1 MFGLILYM
9 LRKLRLD
16 QSAVNGW
23 RANKTNAFPVEH
35 SAQGFGPFFPLAKA
49 CFCCARLYLHN
60 FYVMVNYSA
69 PCLLA
74 SEASTKS
81 SPVQLFFG
89 LSWYEGETS
98 PEHKQAWE
106 QRIEQS
112 RFVQFRALHC
122 FLRRHYACARGVE
135 VSLNQLVLL
144 KLGLIPFP
152 CARSASQCC
161 NLSESTH
168 PRSVW
173 SAQSTPA
180 WTSAPESALRESAL
194 CKSQRQR
201 YVDTYIR
208 RSLSLKQKCGY

>member
-1 MFGLILYM
+1 MFGFILYM
-9 LRKLRLD
+9 FRKLRLD
-16 QSAVNGW
+16 QSAVNGR
-23 RANKTNAFPVEH
+23 RANKTNALPIEH

-49 CFCCARLYLHN
+49 CVCCVCLYLHN
-60 FYVMVNYSA
+60 FSVTLNYSA

-122 FLRRHYACARGVE
+122 FWWRGVE

-152 CARSASQCC
+152 CARSASQRC
-161 NLSESTH
+161 NLSEST
-168 PRSVW
+168 PVRFG
-173 SAQSTPA
+173 
-180 WTSAPESALRESAL
+180 
-194 CKSQRQR
+194 
-201 YVDTYIR
+201 R
-208 RSLSLKQKCGY
+208 RSQLLPGPQHRKVHFGKQQRVSHNVNVM